1 MTKLTEGCKKL
12 GITISQEQ
20 LASLELYIN
29 EILTF
34 NESYNLMKADNA
46 DELAVNHILDSL
58 APYSTIAELIA
69 TRAAASN
76 ATPATAAGTSVTVG
90 DIGSGGG
97 CPGIPLAVVFPQTS
111 FVLVE
116 RMEKR
121 CEFLTATVKKM
132 NLQNVTI
139 QCAQADKVAPESF
152 DIEVFR
158 AFHPFDKD
166 IAKLL
171 FRMLKQNGYIAAYK
185 ARSEK
190 IAEEMENVK
199 YIIPEYK
206 KIALTVPFLED
217 HERNLLVIQKK

>member
-69 TRAAASN
+69 TRAAVGA
-76 ATPATAAGTSVTVG
+76 SVTVG

-139 QCAQADKVAPESF
+139 LCAQADKVAPESF

>member
-1 MTKLTEGCKKL
+1 MTKLTDGIAKL
-12 GITISQEQ
+12 QIPCSAEQ
-20 LASLELYIN
+20 QQALETYIN

-34 NESYNLMKADNA
+34 NESYNLMKADSA

-58 APYSTIAELIA
+58 APYAALKELIGQ
-69 TRAAASN
+69 REN
-76 ATPATAAGTSVTVG
+76 VCNKNDLLIG

-97 CPGIPLAVVFPQTS
+97 CPGIPLAVVFPETK

-121 CEFLTATVKKM
+121 CDFLSSAIAKMKLTNVK
-132 NLQNVTI
+132 V
-139 QCAQADKVAPESF
+139 QCVQADKVAAESF

-166 IAKLL
+166 IARLL
-171 FRMLKQNGYIAAYK
+171 LRMLMPQGYIAAYK
-185 ARSEK
+185 AREEK
-190 IAEEMENVK
+190 IIAEMEEVK
-199 YIIPEYK
+199 FIIPQYK

-217 HERNLLVIQKK
+217 HERNLVVIQKN